1 MAFDER
7 RQILLASELDDLYG
21 IPALDDEQRRQYFS
35 LNSIE
40 VESAARIHNLSHRCF
55 FVALLGYFKIKPICL
70 NASFGDT
77 ESELRFIASEHYN
90 KAKLKRFT
98 VSPAQISRFY
108 KRIFELVN
116 YHEWNKSWQ
125 ARLSAH
131 ANEIAATCIEPRYLF
146 DTCIEFLAV
155 NRVAIPRYTV
165 LQTTVSK
172 AIHHERQ
179 RIETQLEQHITPQL
193 SQALEDMLSNN
204 AGTSIN
210 KLNYLPKSFNAT
222 ELEKELLVFNHI
234 KAHIQDVGSII
245 KRLQLSQKNLHFY
258 ASMVEYYT
266 IGKLRRFA
274 PVTVNLYL
282 LCYLSIRHQRLI
294 EHLADG
300 LIYHVRRI
308 KDKARTFAKD
318 AAYQDWQQ
326 AAKNMDK
333 AAQVLRLF
341 IDGTIDETVPFGE
354 IKKKAIKLIPE
365 TALDSVCLYMAS
377 QKRAEDDFL
386 WQFYDQQSDL
396 ITNILRP
403 IFLCLRFKGSEHNT
417 PFIQYIQNSQKSLLK
432 SGSIN
437 EMDENLVRPK
447 ARRYLITED
456 NTVHAQRAEWYLYMQ
471 IQTKLDGQLFIP
483 DSHKYRALEDDFI
496 SDSQWKE
503 KDTLVKNAC
512 MPKLEVPPNKL
523 LTQLNEELQSKLDGL
538 SQQIQ
543 DSDDSNIILQSTSG
557 KKRWRLPTKG
567 TKKLLNN
574 PFFQQVK
581 PTNIADVL
589 RYVDHHT
596 QFIDA
601 FEHVRKSLPIR
612 DGQLNNLL
620 ATIIANGTNYGIYT
634 LANISDRHY
643 NQLRSIQANYLR
655 RETLVEANDAICN
668 AIARLPIF
676 KHYQIQDNLL
686 HASAD
691 GQKFESRLETF
702 KTRYAS
708 KYFGT
713 NKGVSAVTLVANH
726 AAINAKMIGANE
738 HESHFIY
745 DLLYSNTS
753 DIKPDILSTDT
764 HGVNHVNFALL
775 DLSGYTFAP
784 RYANVGGVIDD
795 LFNMQNEQLA
805 LKTPIDIA
813 VIESQWD
820 VVQRIMI
827 SLQRKTT
834 TQAALVRKLSGYP
847 KDHPLLKA
855 ITEYNR
861 LVKALYILNY
871 MGDEKLRKYVQRA
884 LNRGEA
890 YHQLRRAI
898 ASVNGNRFRGSTD
911 YEIELWNDCARLLT
925 NAIIYFNS
933 LVLSKLLVHFEN
945 TKQNDMLTL
954 TQRVS
959 PVAWTNINLNG
970 TYSFNFGQDILDMD
984 ELIRPITEE
993 EVLIEN

>member
-1 MAFDER
+1 
-7 RQILLASELDDLYG
+7 
-21 IPALDDEQRRQYFS
+21 
-35 LNSIE
+35 
-40 VESAARIHNLSHRCF
+40 
-55 FVALLGYFKIKPICL
+55 
-70 NASFGDT
+70 
-77 ESELRFIASEHYN
+77 
-90 KAKLKRFT
+90 
-98 VSPAQISRFY
+98 
-108 KRIFELVN
+108 
-116 YHEWNKSWQ
+116 
-125 ARLSAH
+125 
-131 ANEIAATCIEPRYLF
+131 
-146 DTCIEFLAV
+146 
-155 NRVAIPRYTV
+155 
-165 LQTTVSK
+165 
-172 AIHHERQ
+172 
-179 RIETQLEQHITPQL
+179 
-193 SQALEDMLSNN
+193 
-204 AGTSIN
+204 
-210 KLNYLPKSFNAT
+210 
-222 ELEKELLVFNHI
+222 
-234 KAHIQDVGSII
+234 
-245 KRLQLSQKNLHFY
+245 
-258 ASMVEYYT
+258 
-266 IGKLRRFA
+266 
-274 PVTVNLYL
+274 
-282 LCYLSIRHQRLI
+282 
-294 EHLADG
+294 
-300 LIYHVRRI
+300 
-308 KDKARTFAKD
+308 
-318 AAYQDWQQ
+318 
-326 AAKNMDK
+326 
-333 AAQVLRLF
+333 
-341 IDGTIDETVPFGE
+341 
-354 IKKKAIKLIPE
+354 
-365 TALDSVCLYMAS
+365 
-377 QKRAEDDFL
+377 
-386 WQFYDQQSDL
+386 
-396 ITNILRP
+396 
-403 IFLCLRFKGSEHNT
+403 
-417 PFIQYIQNSQKSLLK
+417 
-432 SGSIN
+432 
-437 EMDENLVRPK
+437 
-447 ARRYLITED
+447 
-456 NTVHAQRAEWYLYMQ
+456 
-471 IQTKLDGQLFIP
+471 
-483 DSHKYRALEDDFI
+483 
-496 SDSQWKE
+496 
-503 KDTLVKNAC
+503 
-512 MPKLEVPPNKL
+512 
-523 LTQLNEELQSKLDGL
+523 
-538 SQQIQ
+538 
-543 DSDDSNIILQSTSG
+543 
-557 KKRWRLPTKG
+557 
-567 TKKLLNN
+567 
-574 PFFQQVK
+574 
-581 PTNIADVL
+581 
-589 RYVDHHT
+589 
-596 QFIDA
+596 
-601 FEHVRKSLPIR
+601 VRKSLPIR

-726 AAINAKMIGANE
+726 AVINAKMIGANE

-764 HGVNHVNFALL
+764 HGVNHVNFSLL

-959 PVAWTNINLNG
+959 PVA
-970 TYSFNFGQDILDMD
+970 
-984 ELIRPITEE
+984 
-993 EVLIEN
+993 